1 MDKSKVHASSI
12 TGMDTTNLNRNGGRK
27 SNFVKKKD
35 ETFLLM
41 SCHMNEKNQQD
52 LWYLRTGYRK
62 HMSQDK

>member
-1 MDKSKVHASSI
+1 
-12 TGMDTTNLNRNGGRK
+12 MDTTNLNRNGGRK